1 MRSKRSVT
9 RGVQVDPMMSHN
21 ELRVLVGGPAEHE
34 RKMALLEPD
43 GGAAV
48 RAGRLTILDLGLSSA
63 AGRPSYSPLS
73 VDLHREPSIK

>member
-1 MRSKRSVT
+1 M
-9 RGVQVDPMMSHN
+9 DPMMSHN